1 MEKKRI
7 IKKGKSKKD
16 GKEKDNK
23 KEQKKDNTSNKENKN
38 DENQKLENS
47 NHIMFNGNDITVG
60 NIPQKKSTIQI
71 LMEISTEMESLS
83 SHIDKTIPIR
93 PFEPV
98 TTNNY
103 NYNDNYMANMT
114 FHNELSNRSKLNNN
128 FNQIKSYED
137 KCCQSEE
144 DNNNNEYYNQEDEK
158 EPFENN
164 NINYNNINEK
174 RNEFPYD
181 PNRHLGYYNYLKN
194 NNKQINS
201 NNYQNRQNNNYGYN
215 QNNKTLNS
223 LRVKKMDELY
233 NLPSNTRKQP
243 IIYTQPQ
250 SSNNTMR
257 SKIINKYE
265 DNFGLKEINR
275 INNRNGQNNIN
286 NQQDENEIYENN
298 NKNDDL
304 DNNNNFFNENNYS
317 NNNNYINDDNNEQK
331 NYENKLN
338 NQDNNNDNI
347 NLNYNNYENNEN
359 KYERFR
365 PKSINQAMNI
375 LLDKE

>member
-1 MEKKRI
+1 
-7 IKKGKSKKD
+7 
-16 GKEKDNK
+16 
-23 KEQKKDNTSNKENKN
+23 
-38 DENQKLENS
+38 
-47 NHIMFNGNDITVG
+47 
-60 NIPQKKSTIQI
+60 
-71 LMEISTEMESLS
+71 MEISTEMESLS

-93 PFEPV
+93 PYEPV

-114 FHNELSNRSKLNNN
+114 FHNMDKEDLEIKQLINQANELSNRSKLNNN

-137 KCCQSEE
+137 KYCHSEE

-181 PNRHLGYYNYLKN
+181 LNRHLGYYNYLKN

-201 NNYQNRQNNNYGYN
+201 NNYQNRQKNNYGHN
-215 QNNKTLNS
+215 QNNNATFNS

-265 DNFGLKEINR
+265 DNLGLKEINR

-286 NQQDENEIYENN
+286 NQQDENENYENN

-304 DNNNNFFNENNYS
+304 DNNNFFNENNYS
-317 NNNNYINDDNNEQK
+317 NNNSNYINDDNNEQK
-331 NYENKLN
+331 NNYENKLN
-338 NQDNNNDNI
+338 IQENNNNNI